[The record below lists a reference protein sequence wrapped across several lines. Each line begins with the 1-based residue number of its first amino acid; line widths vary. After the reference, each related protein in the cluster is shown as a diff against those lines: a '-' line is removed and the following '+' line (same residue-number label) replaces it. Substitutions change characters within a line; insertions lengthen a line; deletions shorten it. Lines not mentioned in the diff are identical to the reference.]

1 MAGKSALL
9 RKILVASDLS
19 DQSGLAIDRA
29 AKLAREHEAEIIIVH
44 VVDEDLPSEAQSY
57 LTTTSDHDI
66 RAKLARN
73 SDAESLTKT
82 IDIVVGRP
90 DLDIAERAVAEEA
103 DLIVVGLHQRLLD
116 ENLDIQGTV
125 AERIIQGTHLPV
137 LVVKNQPRGPYK
149 SVVVGVDF
157 SAYSVEATQSAAIIA
172 PDAIL
177 HLVHAYQS
185 QPNLLVR
192 FRDSEAR
199 ARSAEHLH
207 ARMTSFIARQM
218 ATLEESAVAKLSKC
232 PEVRHVYEPGEAHE
246 VLKSQIIQTEADLV
260 AVGTHGRI
268 GLTRSIL
275 GSVSTEIMNDRLA
288 DVLVV
293 RPY

>member
-1 MAGKSALL
+1 MADKSTSL
-9 RKILVASDLS
+9 RKILVASDLL
-19 DQSGLAIDRA
+19 DQSGLAMDRA
-29 AKLAREHEAEIIIVH
+29 ARLAREHGAEIIIVH
-44 VVDEDLPSEAQSY
+44 VVDEDLPSKAQSY

-73 SDAESLTKT
+73 PDAESLTKT

-90 DLDIAERAVAEEA
+90 DLDIAERAVAEDA

-172 PDAIL
+172 PDATL

-185 QPNLLVR
+185 QPNILMR

-199 ARSAEHLH
+199 ARSADHHHE
-207 ARMTSFIARQM
+207 RMTSFIARHM
-218 ATLEESAVAKLSKC
+218 AVLEESALANLSKC
-232 PEVRHVYEPGEAHE
+232 PEMHHVYEPGEAHE
-246 VLKSQIIQTEADLV
+246 VLKSQIIQTEADLIS
-260 AVGTHGRI
+260 VGTHGRI
-268 GLTRSIL
+268 GLARSIL
-275 GSVSTEIMNDRLA
+275 GSVSTAILNDRLA